1 MGLWSFVGR
10 AEEFDRLSAAAT
22 GGGRGLILSG
32 SAGIGKSRL
41 LREVVD
47 RLPTETY
54 AVWSASGS
62 VSAAGLPFAGLAQV
76 LPAEQPPG
84 LSPSALLRWAVESL
98 RQRAA
103 GRPIVLAIDDAH
115 LLDPTSA
122 AVTNLIARSGQA
134 TVLGTLRSGEPVP
147 LPIRALWADDLVE
160 HDELAPLSF
169 QDTTGLLTELL
180 GGPLD
185 PASAERLWRLSG
197 GNPLLLRELIIAAQS
212 GHELTQTYGVWRW
225 TGRLELA
232 PSLTDLI
239 DTRIGQL
246 SPQIR
251 AIVELVAFGQPIGLR
266 LLLKAS
272 QHADVEAAEERGL
285 IRVDVDDRRH
295 DVSMAHPLYSEVV
308 RRRCP
313 VTRSQRLQAQLAS
326 LVETTGSRR
335 REDLLRV
342 AVWRLESDTAD
353 DPTVLLTAAAQAFA
367 GYDIPLAD
375 RLATRA
381 LTAGGGFDAAELMAT
396 ILMFRDEP
404 EQALTTLESV
414 RAEVTTQDRR
424 SRWLMVLGL
433 VAYWGLGRESTV
445 DELADGAGELS
456 DPADRARVN
465 SFEAIMRLHRLEC
478 DAALRLARAVL
489 DRPAASHAAHGLAQ
503 CTIAHLQAAQGDLTG
518 SGRAIARVEAD
529 ATRWRTELPYL
540 QLAMEL
546 ARGTRLVLAGDLAG
560 IDAIVA
566 EEFADLADAG
576 DFRLG
581 SGYLSV
587 IRAQAARL
595 RGRLDDAMRHSLQAC
610 AMLATGRVFAGLAHA
625 ERAHAAALRG
635 EPAEA
640 AAAMTDSDRAQAPG
654 MSILYPW
661 REQARC
667 WVTVAEGD
675 LPGAVDMLRQLAAR
689 LRTDGF
695 AGHELAVLHDLVRLG
710 RADLAVDRLAELS
723 DLVEGPLPALIL
735 RQARGTTTGPYGE
748 LLRAANGFAE
758 LGLHLFAAEAAAM
771 AVHRLRVARSSLVGQ
786 TNLLLGELLARCA
799 DVRTPALL
807 AGQPNLTDR
816 EHQVA
821 QLAAAGVASRDIA
834 DQLFLSIRTVEN
846 HLQRAYGKLGV
857 TGRTELAGALR
868 ALPDA
873 VSVTVPGQPGP
884 GRLGGRTVAG

>member
-10 AEEFDRLSAAAT
+10 SEELDRLFAAAT
-22 GGGRGLILSG
+22 DGGRGLILSG

-41 LREVVD
+41 LREVVG

-54 AVWSASGS
+54 AVWFASGS

-76 LPAEQPPG
+76 LPADQPPG

-115 LLDPTSA
+115 LLDPSSA

-134 TVLGTLRSGEPVP
+134 TVLGTLLSGEPVP
-147 LPIRALWADDLVE
+147 LPIRALWADDLVV
-160 HDELAPLSF
+160 HDELAPLDVVDS
-169 QDTTGLLTELL
+169 TGLLMELL

-185 PASAERLWRLSG
+185 PASAERLWRLSE
-197 GNPLLLRELIIAAQS
+197 GNPLLLRELVIAAQS
-212 GHELTQTYGVWRW
+212 GQELTQAYGVWRW

-246 SPQIR
+246 SPPVR
-251 AIVELVAFGQPIGLR
+251 GVVELVAFGQPIGLR
-266 LLLKAS
+266 LLLRTS
-272 QHADVEAAEERGL
+272 RHADVEAAEERGL
-285 IRVDVDDRRH
+285 IRVDVADRRQ
-295 DVSMAHPLYSEVV
+295 DVHMAHPLYGEVV

-313 VTRSQRLQAQLAS
+313 VTRAQRLQAQLAS
-326 LVETTGSRR
+326 LVDGVGARR

-342 AVWRLESDTAD
+342 AVWRLESNTAD
-353 DPTVLLTAAAQAFA
+353 DPAMLLSAAGRAFA
-367 GYDIPLAD
+367 GYDVPLAD
-375 RLATRA
+375 RLAARA
-381 LTAGGGFDAAELMAT
+381 FDAGGGFDAAELWAT

-404 EQALTTLESV
+404 ERALATIEAV
-414 RAEVTTQDRR
+414 RDEVTTDERR

-433 VAYWGLGRESTV
+433 VAYWGLGNESTLE
-445 DELADGAGELS
+445 DLAAGARELT
-456 DPADRARVN
+456 DPAERVRVD

-478 DAALRLARAVL
+478 DAALRLAHAVL

-529 ATRWRTELPYL
+529 APHWRTELPYL
-540 QLAMEL
+540 QLALEL

-560 IDAIVA
+560 IEAIVA

-595 RGRLDDAMRHSLQAC
+595 RGRLDDALRHSLQAC
-610 AMLATGRVFAGLAHA
+610 ATLATGRVYAGLAHA

-635 EPAEA
+635 EAAQA
-640 AAAMTDSDRAQAPG
+640 AAAMADSDRAQTPG
-654 MSILYPW
+654 MAILYPW

-667 WVTVAEGD
+667 WVAVAEGD
-675 LPGAVDMLRQLAAR
+675 VAGAVGMLRELAAR

-695 AGHELAVLHDLVRLG
+695 AGHEVMVLHDLVRLD
-710 RADLAVDRLAELS
+710 RADLAVDRLTELAKV
-723 DLVEGPLPALIL
+723 VEGPLPPLVL
-735 RQARGTTTGPYGE
+735 RQAQGAADGPYGA
-748 LLRAANGFAE
+748 LLRAASGFAG
-758 LGLHLFAAEAAAM
+758 LGLHLFAAESAAM
-771 AVHRLRVARSSLVGQ
+771 AVRRQRLARSPVTGQ
-786 TNLLLGELLARCA
+786 TNVLLGRSLGQCV

-821 QLAAAGVASRDIA
+821 KLAAAGVASREIA
-834 DQLFLSIRTVEN
+834 QRLFLSPRTVEN

-857 TGRTELAGALR
+857 TGRAELAEAVR
-868 ALPDA
+868 ALPDEPGP
-873 VSVTVPGQPGP
+873 PGQAGP
-884 GRLGGRTVAG
+884 HRPGGRTVAR

>member
-10 AEEFDRLSAAAT
+10 AEELDRLSTAAT
-22 GGGRGLILSG
+22 SGGRGLILSG
-32 SAGIGKSRL
+32 TAGIGKSRL

-47 RLPTETY
+47 HLPTETY
-54 AVWSASGS
+54 AVWFASGS
-62 VSAAGLPFAGLAQV
+62 LSAAGLPFAGLAQV

-122 AVTNLIARSGQA
+122 AVTNLIARSERA
-134 TVLGTLRSGEPVP
+134 TVLGTLLSGEPVP
-147 LPIRALWADDLVE
+147 LPIRALWADDLVGHE
-160 HDELAPLSF
+160 ELAPLGF
-169 QDTTGLLTELL
+169 ADTTGLLAELL
-180 GGPLD
+180 GGELD
-185 PASAERLWRLSG
+185 PASAERLWRLSE

-212 GHELTQTYGVWRW
+212 GQELTQTYGVWRW

-246 SPQIR
+246 SPQVR
-251 AIVELVAFGQPIGLR
+251 GVVELVAFGQPIGLR
-266 LLLKAS
+266 LLLQACR
-272 QHADVEAAEERGL
+272 HADVEIAEERGL

-295 DVSMAHPLYSEVV
+295 DVHMAHPLYGEVV

-313 VTRSQRLQAQLAS
+313 VTRSQRLQAQLAT
-326 LVETTGSRR
+326 LVEQTGARR
-335 REDLLRV
+335 RDDLLRV

-353 DPTVLLTAAAQAFA
+353 DPAVLLAAASQAFV

-375 RLATRA
+375 RLAGRA
-381 LTAGGGFDAAELMAT
+381 LAVGGGFDAAELMAT

-404 EQALTTLESV
+404 DRALATLTAA
-414 RAEVTTQDRR
+414 RAEVTTDERR

-433 VAYWGLGRESTV
+433 VAYWGLGRESTI
-445 DELADGAGELS
+445 DDLAVGAGDLA

-489 DRPAASHAAHGLAQ
+489 DRPAASHAARGLAQ

-518 SGRAIARVEAD
+518 SGRAIARVETD
-529 ATRWRTELPYL
+529 APRWRTELPYL
-540 QLAMEL
+540 QLALEL
-546 ARGTRLVLAGDLAG
+546 ARGTRLVLAGDLTG

-587 IRAQAARL
+587 VRAQAARM
-595 RGRLDDAMRHSLQAC
+595 RGRLDEALRHSLQAC

-625 ERAHAAALRG
+625 ERAHAAALRD
-635 EPAEA
+635 EPATA
-640 AAAMTDSDRAQAPG
+640 VAAMTDSDRAQAPG
-654 MSILYPW
+654 MAILYPW
-661 REQARC
+661 REQARS

-675 LPGAVDMLRQLAAR
+675 VAGAVGMLRQLAAR

-695 AGHELAVLHDLVRLG
+695 AGHELTALHDLVRLG
-710 RADLAVDRLAELS
+710 RADLAVDRLAELAS
-723 DLVEGPLPALIL
+723 VVEGPLPGLIL
-735 RQARGTTTGPYGE
+735 RQARGATNGPYGE

-758 LGLHLFAAEAAAM
+758 NGLYLFAAEAAAM
-771 AVHRLRVARSSLVGQ
+771 AVRRLRLARSPLAGQ
-786 TNLLLGELLARCA
+786 TNVLLGEFMAHCS
-799 DVRTPALL
+799 DVHTPALR

-821 QLAAAGVASRDIA
+821 KLAAAGVASRDIA
-834 DQLFLSIRTVEN
+834 EQLYLSIRTVEN

-857 TGRTELAGALR
+857 TGRGELAGALR
-868 ALPDA
+868 ALPDGA
-873 VSVTVPGQPGP
+873 AAGVPGQAGP
-884 GRLGGRTVAG
+884 GRAGGRTVAG